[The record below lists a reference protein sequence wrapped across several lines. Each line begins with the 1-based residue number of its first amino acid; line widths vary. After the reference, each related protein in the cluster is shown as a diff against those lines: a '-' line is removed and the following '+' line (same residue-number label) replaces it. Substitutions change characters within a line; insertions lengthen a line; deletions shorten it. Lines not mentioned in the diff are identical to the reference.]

1 MLPVF
6 QKLCCYNALQRNA
19 AYYCGRLMTLDPHYG
34 LRVIPQS
41 KVNQYL
47 QRSRLEQWLALG
59 DYASDY
65 RDIPGMGFWHQSDS
79 DRMSFNFVQM
89 NESNF
94 RVLTSTEVLLL
105 IRQIRWKV
113 KVRWWM
119 LVNKERV
126 RQRTKKLTAFN
137 WTLFET
143 FMCTGRYLSTGL
155 SLLSPV
161 IATVKI
167 EERVV
172 ELRQVANRS
181 SQWWSAECRIWMFIG
196 GRRPLRYLGLIW
208 RLLPRQQFT
217 LLPLNLLPPSAR

>member
-1 MLPVF
+1 MRAERYFNDCFASCIQFSSYSVVVTMLCKGMLLIIV
-6 QKLCCYNALQRNA
+6 
-19 AYYCGRLMTLDPHYG
+19 GDSWLDPHYG

-47 QRSRLEQWLALG
+47 QQSRLEQWLALG

-126 RQRTKKLTAFN
+126 RQRTKKLPAFN

-155 SLLSPV
+155 SPLSSLLS
-161 IATVKI
+161 
-167 EERVV
+167 
-172 ELRQVANRS
+172 
-181 SQWWSAECRIWMFIG
+181 
-196 GRRPLRYLGLIW
+196 
-208 RLLPRQQFT
+208 
-217 LLPLNLLPPSAR
+217 

>member
-1 MLPVF
+1 
-6 QKLCCYNALQRNA
+6 
-19 AYYCGRLMTLDPHYG
+19 
-34 LRVIPQS
+34 
-41 KVNQYL
+41 
-47 QRSRLEQWLALG
+47 
-59 DYASDY
+59 
-65 RDIPGMGFWHQSDS
+65 MGFWHQSDP

-105 IRQIRWKV
+105 IRQIWWKV

-143 FMCTGRYLSTGL
+143 FMCAGRYLSTGL
-155 SLLSPV
+155 SPLSPLLSPV

-181 SQWWSAECRIWMFIG
+181 ALKGGQLSVAMPYPTSECLLVVG
-196 GRRPLRYLGLIW
+196 GPWGTWASIDDCY
-208 RLLPRQQFT
+208 QD
-217 LLPLNLLPPSAR
+217 NNSPSSL